1 MPSAVARAAARVRTV
16 ALLLLLAL
24 TAAPPA
30 WATGL
35 SDHGEDLRHAPKHI
49 VKLAGYYRL
58 RLEALTNLDLGR
70 GPTPSGQLLYPVP
83 LADPNAQTLTRGDMR
98 LRTDFAVYS
107 PGGGLA
113 VKARI
118 DSLDNVALGSAP
130 EGIPAGTTT
139 QQASPTPV
147 RIKRVYGEALTP
159 FGLLAAGRMGSQ
171 WGLGMLTN
179 GGDCTDCDSGDAVDR
194 VAFVMPLLGHLLAA
208 AYDFSATGP
217 FVPSRTGTRSIDF
230 APSVNVHTL
239 TFAFMRYHSA
249 EARERRRKAGL
260 GTFDY
265 GAYYSHRWQKNDIPA
280 TYLATAAPV
289 PIDSSQVMMRG
300 YNADAI
306 DLWLRLVAPG
316 VRIEAEGAWLH
327 ARVAQPS
334 LIPGALLNSPVTSN
348 QLGAALESDFGA
360 ADDPVGVGLDAGYAS
375 GDSAPGFGAF
385 PVAGASAPQPGD
397 LDGAQSNPPY
407 DNTVNNFRFH
417 PDYHVDRIL
426 FREIIGTVTDAVYVR
441 PHARLS
447 VFNVSSG
454 TLEAR
459 AAVIASWAVNA
470 QSPPGQK
477 RPLGV
482 EVDPTLAYMSSDGF
496 ELALEQGTLFP
507 LSGLDNTGLHKKA
520 QPAQSWRLRF
530 TFLF

>member
-1 MPSAVARAAARVRTV
+1 MSPAVARAAQGVRSA
-16 ALLLLLAL
+16 ALSVLLAL
-24 TAAPPA
+24 TVAVPA
-30 WATGL
+30 QATGL
-35 SDHGEDLRHAPKHI
+35 SDHGEDLRHAPEHVI
-49 VKLAGYYRL
+49 KLSGYYRL
-58 RLEALTNLDLGR
+58 RLEALENLDLSR

-98 LRTDFAVYS
+98 LRTDLAIYA
-107 PGGGLA
+107 PGGGMA

-130 EGIPAGTTT
+130 QGIPAGTTT
-139 QQASPTPV
+139 QEASPAPI
-147 RIKRVYGEALTP
+147 RIKRVWGEALTP

-194 VAFVMPLLGHLLAA
+194 VAFVTPLFGHLIAV

-217 FVPSRTGTRSIDF
+217 FVPGRAGTRSIDF
-230 APSVNVHTL
+230 APSVNVHTV
-239 TFAFMRYHSA
+239 TGAFMRYHSA
-249 EARERRRKAGL
+249 EALERREKAGL

-280 TYLATAAPV
+280 TYLPTAAPV
-289 PIDSSQVMMRG
+289 PIDSKQVMVRG

-316 VRIEAEGAWLH
+316 VRVEAEGAWLH
-327 ARVAQPS
+327 AKVAQPS
-334 LIPGALLNSPVTSN
+334 LIPGALFNNPVTSN

-360 ADDPVGVGLDAGYAS
+360 DDDLFGAGLDAGYAS

-385 PVAGASAPQPGD
+385 PVAGAKAPKPGD

-447 VFNVSSG
+447 VFHVSSG

-459 AAVIASWAVNA
+459 AALIASWAVNA

-482 EVDPTLAYMSSDGF
+482 EVDPTLGYLSNDGF

-507 LSGLDNTGLHKKA
+507 LSGLDNPQLHKKA
-520 QPAQSWRLRF
+520 QPAQIWRLRF